1 MCLLRLP
8 QPIQKKTC
16 RIGESPPVGIG
27 HALQRHSS
35 TFPAVFCRSR
45 SLKHVCCKLT
55 YCKWAFLNKSLI
67 TTCFLHYMLSE
78 VRKWRL
84 KRVWCTQ
91 SIPLS
96 NKHYSNIIILYN
108 VYIYNYIYIIIILEF
123 HKPNRTPPFCWACDL
138 QPIAD
143 DWTGFSP
150 ASRLL
155 AHGEYWRR
163 SPCRAAGCTVLCKKS
178 SLRLAKIHWGVIN
191 LVDPI
196 INPLMGWS
204 ILGWL
209 INKPSH

>member
-35 TFPAVFCRSR
+35 TFPAVVCRSR

-67 TTCFLHYMLSE
+67 KTCFLHYMLSE

-91 SIPLS
+91 LIPLS

-123 HKPNRTPPFCWACDL
+123 HKPNRTPPSVELVTCNL
-138 QPIAD
+138 SLMIELVSVP
-143 DWTGFSP
+143 
-150 ASRLL
+150 RLVFL
-155 AHGEYWRR
+155 HTESIDGVLHVALLVVAQFFAKRV
-163 SPCRAAGCTVLCKKS
+163 PCAWQKS
-178 SLRLAKIHWGVIN
+178 TEE
-191 LVDPI
+191 
-196 INPLMGWS
+196 
-204 ILGWL
+204 WL
-209 INKPSH
+209 IW